1 MKPASSPLPG
11 LAEEAPGGGRTPP
24 AGGSFAGITEEGG
37 VAAPF
42 SKARTGYT
50 LFILILIAAFN
61 YFDRGLLGLLAP
73 LIRVDVHISD
83 TVYGL
88 ISGFAFV
95 LFYALLGVPM
105 AALADRVSRRAVIAV
120 GFAAWSLMTMFT
132 GFVTNAFELAATRF
146 LMGAGEACGTAPS
159 NAMIN
164 DMFSRRSRARALSVL
179 FAAGTSISSIIFYP
193 IAGWIGQ
200 SYGWR
205 TTFIVSGLAGLLLA
219 ALVVLTVKEPPR
231 RAFEAPAERS
241 LPKERGKFLDF
252 GFMKLPFILLTCS
265 SALIGAHL
273 NAASAWGAIFLTRV
287 HGLDITEIAVALGP
301 FRGVLT
307 AVGVLMAGYLADKL
321 GKRDA
326 RWRLW
331 LPALCCLAVTPS
343 QALFLLGE
351 PRWAWMTGI
360 GLESLFLLAH
370 MAPVYAVAMEIA
382 GPQRRALAVSI
393 LLLSSSLVGT
403 SLGPLLVGYLNDYV
417 LQGFGAQSVRY
428 SLLAITLFPAGSA
441 LMLFGA
447 GHLLHK
453 EHQRAVADP
462 S

>member
-1 MKPASSPLPG
+1 MTQAYSSHAQQEMPLGAS
-11 LAEEAPGGGRTPP
+11 AANN
-24 AGGSFAGITEEGG
+24 ADITASE
-37 VAAPF
+37 APF

-73 LIRVDVHISD
+73 LIRIDVHISD

-105 AALADRVSRRAVIAV
+105 AALADRVSRRVVITV

-164 DMFSRRSRARALSVL
+164 DMFSRRTRARALSVY

-205 TTFIVSGLAGLLLA
+205 TTFIVSGLVGLSLAGILA
-219 ALVVLTVKEPPR
+219 LTVKEPPR
-231 RAFEAPAERS
+231 RRFETAAEKSARNDS
-241 LPKERGKFLDF
+241 AKFLDF
-252 GFMKLPFILLTCS
+252 SFVRLPFVLLACS
-265 SALIGAHL
+265 SALVGAHL
-273 NAASAWGAIFLTRV
+273 NATSAWSAIFLTRV
-287 HGLDITEIAVALGP
+287 HGLGIGEIAVALGP

-307 AVGVLMAGYLADKL
+307 AVGVLMAGFLTDQL
-321 GKRDA
+321 GKGDA

-343 QALFLLGE
+343 QVLFLLGE
-351 PRWAWMTGI
+351 PRWAWMAGI

-370 MAPVYAVAMEIA
+370 TAPVYAVAMEIA

-393 LLLSSSLVGT
+393 LLLSASLIGT

-428 SLLAITLFPAGSA
+428 SLLVVATFPAGSA

-447 GHLLHK
+447 AHFLHR
-453 EHQRAVADP
+453 EHGRAATGRA
-462 S
+462 